1 MYNFDELTSI
11 SLLISLYIAV
21 AFYIYFQQKRE
32 WKNIVEHIRDS
43 MPVSDNSI
51 GVAVFVIVLILP
63 IVMTVFHL
71 KKFLLKIKLLNEPDT
86 EEITDDAKYF
96 IKKYYPEIEQDLE
109 GISVEIIYENL
120 DILLNSISDLLINGF
135 GESEVLRVRNV
146 VRKLVVSEEEEE
158 KISFYIKHE
167 GITSML
173 VIEFIKKKLN
183 YFGSLSN
190 VVVYTGQKYFLSGFS
205 CTKSYRVSMF
215 SLVFTV
221 RVI

>member
-1 MYNFDELTSI
+1 MILVLNGKGKYSMYKLDQLTII
-11 SLLISLYIAV
+11 SLLSSFYIV
-21 AFYIYFQQKRE
+21 IAFYIYFQQKRE

-183 YFGSLSN
+183 YFEITFYVKQELAKLLN
-190 VVVYTGQKYFLSGFS
+190 EKIDNYHAKL
-205 CTKSYRVSMF
+205 K
-215 SLVFTV
+215 
-221 RVI
+221 

>member
-96 IKKYYPEIEQDLE
+96 IKKYYPEIDQDLE

-183 YFGSLSN
+183 YFEITFYVKQELAKLFN
-190 VVVYTGQKYFLSGFS
+190 EKIDNYH
-205 CTKSYRVSMF
+205 TK
-215 SLVFTV
+215 LK
-221 RVI
+221 

>member
-1 MYNFDELTSI
+1 MILVLNRKGKYSMYNFDELTSI

-183 YFGSLSN
+183 YFEITFYVKQELAKLFN
-190 VVVYTGQKYFLSGFS
+190 EKIDNYYEKL
-205 CTKSYRVSMF
+205 K
-215 SLVFTV
+215 
-221 RVI
+221 

>member
-1 MYNFDELTSI
+1 M
-11 SLLISLYIAV
+11 ISLYIAV

-63 IVMTVFHL
+63 IVMTVFHI

-183 YFGSLSN
+183 YFEITFYVKQELAKLFN
-190 VVVYTGQKYFLSGFS
+190 EKIDNYH
-205 CTKSYRVSMF
+205 TK
-215 SLVFTV
+215 LK
-221 RVI
+221 

>member
-1 MYNFDELTSI
+1 MILVLNRKGKYSMYNFDELTSI

-183 YFGSLSN
+183 YFEITFYVKQELAKLFN
-190 VVVYTGQKYFLSGFS
+190 EKIDNYHAKL
-205 CTKSYRVSMF
+205 K
-215 SLVFTV
+215 
-221 RVI
+221 

>member
-1 MYNFDELTSI
+1 MILVLNRKGKYSMYNFDELTSI

-183 YFGSLSN
+183 YFEITFYVKQELAKLFN
-190 VVVYTGQKYFLSGFS
+190 EKIDNYH
-205 CTKSYRVSMF
+205 TK
-215 SLVFTV
+215 LK
-221 RVI
+221 

>member
-1 MYNFDELTSI
+1 MILVLNRKGKYSMYNFDELTSI

-63 IVMTVFHL
+63 IVMTVFHI

-96 IKKYYPEIEQDLE
+96 IKKYYPEIEQDLD

-183 YFGSLSN
+183 YFEITFYVKQELAKLFN
-190 VVVYTGQKYFLSGFS
+190 EKIDNYH
-205 CTKSYRVSMF
+205 TK
-215 SLVFTV
+215 LK
-221 RVI
+221 

>member
-1 MYNFDELTSI
+1 MILVLNIKGKYSMYNFDELTSI

-32 WKNIVEHIRDS
+32 WKNIVKHIRDS

-63 IVMTVFHL
+63 IVMTVFHI

-146 VRKLVVSEEEEE
+146 ARKLVVSEEEEE

-183 YFGSLSN
+183 YFEITFYVKQELAKLFN
-190 VVVYTGQKYFLSGFS
+190 EKIDNYH
-205 CTKSYRVSMF
+205 TK
-215 SLVFTV
+215 LK
-221 RVI
+221 

>member
-1 MYNFDELTSI
+1 MILVLNRKGKYSMYNFDELTSI

-63 IVMTVFHL
+63 IVMTVFHI

-96 IKKYYPEIEQDLE
+96 IKKYYPEIDQDLE

-183 YFGSLSN
+183 YFEITFYVKQELAKLFN
-190 VVVYTGQKYFLSGFS
+190 EKIDNYHAKL
-205 CTKSYRVSMF
+205 K
-215 SLVFTV
+215 
-221 RVI
+221 

>member
-1 MYNFDELTSI
+1 MILVLNRKGKYSMYNFDELTSI

-158 KISFYIKHE
+158 KIGFYIKHG

-183 YFGSLSN
+183 YFEITFYVKQELAKLFN
-190 VVVYTGQKYFLSGFS
+190 EKIDNYH
-205 CTKSYRVSMF
+205 TK
-215 SLVFTV
+215 LK
-221 RVI
+221 

>member
-1 MYNFDELTSI
+1 MILVLNRKGKYSMYNFDELTSI

-43 MPVSDNSI
+43 MPVSDNCI

-183 YFGSLSN
+183 YFEITFYVKQELAKLFN
-190 VVVYTGQKYFLSGFS
+190 EKIDNYHAKL
-205 CTKSYRVSMF
+205 K
-215 SLVFTV
+215 
-221 RVI
+221 

>member
-63 IVMTVFHL
+63 IVMTVFHI

-96 IKKYYPEIEQDLE
+96 IKKYYPEIDQDLE

-183 YFGSLSN
+183 YFEITFYVKQELAKLFN
-190 VVVYTGQKYFLSGFS
+190 EKIDNYHAKL
-205 CTKSYRVSMF
+205 K
-215 SLVFTV
+215 
-221 RVI
+221 

>member
-71 KKFLLKIKLLNEPDT
+71 KKFLLKIKLLNEPDA

-96 IKKYYPEIEQDLE
+96 IKKYYPEIDQDLE

-183 YFGSLSN
+183 YFEITFYVKQELAKLFN
-190 VVVYTGQKYFLSGFS
+190 EKIDNYH
-205 CTKSYRVSMF
+205 TK
-215 SLVFTV
+215 LK
-221 RVI
+221 

>member
-1 MYNFDELTSI
+1 MILVLNRKGKYSMSNFDELTSI

-96 IKKYYPEIEQDLE
+96 IKKYYPEIDQDLE

-183 YFGSLSN
+183 YFEITFYVKQELAKLFN
-190 VVVYTGQKYFLSGFS
+190 EKIDNYHAKL
-205 CTKSYRVSMF
+205 K
-215 SLVFTV
+215 
-221 RVI
+221 

>member
-1 MYNFDELTSI
+1 MSNFDELTSI

-63 IVMTVFHL
+63 IVMTVFHI

-183 YFGSLSN
+183 YFEITFYVKQELAKLFN
-190 VVVYTGQKYFLSGFS
+190 EKIDNYH
-205 CTKSYRVSMF
+205 TK
-215 SLVFTV
+215 LK
-221 RVI
+221 

>member
-135 GESEVLRVRNV
+135 GESEVLRVQNV

-183 YFGSLSN
+183 YFEITFYVKQELAKLFN
-190 VVVYTGQKYFLSGFS
+190 EKIDNYH
-205 CTKSYRVSMF
+205 TK
-215 SLVFTV
+215 LK
-221 RVI
+221 

>member
-1 MYNFDELTSI
+1 MILVLNRKGKYSMYNFDELTSI

-96 IKKYYPEIEQDLE
+96 IKKYYPEIDQDLE

-183 YFGSLSN
+183 YFEITFYVKQELAKLFN
-190 VVVYTGQKYFLSGFS
+190 EKIDNYH
-205 CTKSYRVSMF
+205 TK
-215 SLVFTV
+215 LK
-221 RVI
+221 

>member
-1 MYNFDELTSI
+1 MSNFDELTSI

-183 YFGSLSN
+183 YFEITFYVKQELAKLFN
-190 VVVYTGQKYFLSGFS
+190 EKIDNYH
-205 CTKSYRVSMF
+205 TK
-215 SLVFTV
+215 LK
-221 RVI
+221 

>member
-1 MYNFDELTSI
+1 MILVLNRKGKYSMYNFDELTSI

-96 IKKYYPEIEQDLE
+96 IKKYYPEIDQDLE

-183 YFGSLSN
+183 YFEITFYVKQELAKLLN
-190 VVVYTGQKYFLSGFS
+190 EKIDNYHAKL
-205 CTKSYRVSMF
+205 K
-215 SLVFTV
+215 
-221 RVI
+221 

>member
-63 IVMTVFHL
+63 IVMTVFHI

-120 DILLNSISDLLINGF
+120 DIFLNSISDLLINGF

-183 YFGSLSN
+183 YFEITFYVKQELAKLFN
-190 VVVYTGQKYFLSGFS
+190 EKIDNYH
-205 CTKSYRVSMF
+205 TK
-215 SLVFTV
+215 LK
-221 RVI
+221 

>member
-1 MYNFDELTSI
+1 MILVLNRKGKYSMYNFDELTSI

-63 IVMTVFHL
+63 IVMTVFHI

-96 IKKYYPEIEQDLE
+96 IKKYYPEIDQDLE

-183 YFGSLSN
+183 YFEITFYVKQELAKLFN
-190 VVVYTGQKYFLSGFS
+190 EKIDNYH
-205 CTKSYRVSMF
+205 TK
-215 SLVFTV
+215 LK
-221 RVI
+221 

>member
-43 MPVSDNSI
+43 MLVSDNSI

-63 IVMTVFHL
+63 IVMTVFHI

-183 YFGSLSN
+183 YFEITFYVKQELAKLFN
-190 VVVYTGQKYFLSGFS
+190 EKIDNYH
-205 CTKSYRVSMF
+205 TK
-215 SLVFTV
+215 LK
-221 RVI
+221 

>member
-11 SLLISLYIAV
+11 LLLISLYIAV

-183 YFGSLSN
+183 YFEITFYVKQELAKLFN
-190 VVVYTGQKYFLSGFS
+190 EKIDNYH
-205 CTKSYRVSMF
+205 TK
-215 SLVFTV
+215 LK
-221 RVI
+221 

>member
-1 MYNFDELTSI
+1 MILVLNRKGKYSMYNFDELTSI

-51 GVAVFVIVLILP
+51 GVAVFVLVLILP

-183 YFGSLSN
+183 YFEITFYVKQELAKLFN
-190 VVVYTGQKYFLSGFS
+190 EKIDNYH
-205 CTKSYRVSMF
+205 TK
-215 SLVFTV
+215 LK
-221 RVI
+221 

>member
-1 MYNFDELTSI
+1 MILVLNRKGKYSMYNFDELTSS

-183 YFGSLSN
+183 YFEITFYVKQELAKLFN
-190 VVVYTGQKYFLSGFS
+190 EKIDNYHAKL
-205 CTKSYRVSMF
+205 K
-215 SLVFTV
+215 
-221 RVI
+221 

>member
-183 YFGSLSN
+183 YFEITFYVKQELAKLFN
-190 VVVYTGQKYFLSGFS
+190 EKIDNYH
-205 CTKSYRVSMF
+205 TK
-215 SLVFTV
+215 LK
-221 RVI
+221 

>member
-1 MYNFDELTSI
+1 MILVLNRIGKYSMYNFDELTSI
-11 SLLISLYIAV
+11 SLLMSLYIAV

-183 YFGSLSN
+183 YFEITFYVKQELAKLFN
-190 VVVYTGQKYFLSGFS
+190 EKIDNYHAKL
-205 CTKSYRVSMF
+205 K
-215 SLVFTV
+215 
-221 RVI
+221 

>member
-1 MYNFDELTSI
+1 MILVLNRKGKYSMYNFGELTSI

-63 IVMTVFHL
+63 IVMTVFHI

-183 YFGSLSN
+183 YFEITFYVKQELAKLFN
-190 VVVYTGQKYFLSGFS
+190 EKIDNYH
-205 CTKSYRVSMF
+205 TK
-215 SLVFTV
+215 LK
-221 RVI
+221 

>member
-1 MYNFDELTSI
+1 MILVINRKGKYSMYNFDELTSI

-183 YFGSLSN
+183 YFEITFYVKQELAKLFN
-190 VVVYTGQKYFLSGFS
+190 EKIDNYH
-205 CTKSYRVSMF
+205 TK
-215 SLVFTV
+215 LK
-221 RVI
+221 

>member
-1 MYNFDELTSI
+1 MSNFDELTSI

-63 IVMTVFHL
+63 IVMTVFHI

-183 YFGSLSN
+183 YFEITFYVKQELAKLLN
-190 VVVYTGQKYFLSGFS
+190 EKIDNYHAKL
-205 CTKSYRVSMF
+205 K
-215 SLVFTV
+215 
-221 RVI
+221 

>member
-1 MYNFDELTSI
+1 MILVLNRKGKYSMYNFDELTSI

-96 IKKYYPEIEQDLE
+96 IKKYCPEIEQDLE

-183 YFGSLSN
+183 YFEITFYVKQELAKLFN
-190 VVVYTGQKYFLSGFS
+190 EKIDNYH
-205 CTKSYRVSMF
+205 TK
-215 SLVFTV
+215 LK
-221 RVI
+221 

>member
-183 YFGSLSN
+183 YFEITFYVKQELAKLFN
-190 VVVYTGQKYFLSGFS
+190 EKIDNYHVKL
-205 CTKSYRVSMF
+205 K
-215 SLVFTV
+215 
-221 RVI
+221 

>member
-183 YFGSLSN
+183 YFEITFYVKQELAKLFN
-190 VVVYTGQKYFLSGFS
+190 EKIDNYHAKL
-205 CTKSYRVSMF
+205 K
-215 SLVFTV
+215 
-221 RVI
+221 

>member
-158 KISFYIKHE
+158 KISSYIKHE

-183 YFGSLSN
+183 YFEITFYVKQELAKLFN
-190 VVVYTGQKYFLSGFS
+190 EKIDNYH
-205 CTKSYRVSMF
+205 TK
-215 SLVFTV
+215 LK
-221 RVI
+221 

>member
-183 YFGSLSN
+183 YFEITFYVKQELAKLFN
-190 VVVYTGQKYFLSGFS
+190 EKIDNYN
-205 CTKSYRVSMF
+205 TK
-215 SLVFTV
+215 LK
-221 RVI
+221 

>member
-63 IVMTVFHL
+63 IVVTVFHL

-135 GESEVLRVRNV
+135 GESEVLRVQNV

-183 YFGSLSN
+183 YFEITFYVKQELAKLFN
-190 VVVYTGQKYFLSGFS
+190 EKIDNYH
-205 CTKSYRVSMF
+205 TK
-215 SLVFTV
+215 LK
-221 RVI
+221 

>member
-1 MYNFDELTSI
+1 MILVLNRKGKYSMYNFDELTSI

-96 IKKYYPEIEQDLE
+96 IKKYYPEIDQDLE

-183 YFGSLSN
+183 YFEITFYVKQELAKLFN
-190 VVVYTGQKYFLSGFS
+190 EKIDNYHAKL
-205 CTKSYRVSMF
+205 K
-215 SLVFTV
+215 
-221 RVI
+221 

>member
-1 MYNFDELTSI
+1 MILVLNRKGKYSMYNFDELTSI

-63 IVMTVFHL
+63 IVMTVFHI

-183 YFGSLSN
+183 YFEITFYVKQELAKLFN
-190 VVVYTGQKYFLSGFS
+190 EKIDNYHAKL
-205 CTKSYRVSMF
+205 K
-215 SLVFTV
+215 
-221 RVI
+221 